1 MAMSDVA
8 QNITIQGLAIGFLAA
23 LSPKLLSLAQAGVD
37 RVRLANRERRE
48 RVDLIEALNKR
59 IDEDRDQY
67 RADRDDFRVQLQ
79 SARTESAAVKDLA
92 TSATTEARAAT
103 AEAAQLKSQVERLS
117 SNLEAANALNAENAN
132 MLQVLRTQQATDM
145 DEIAKLRATNADQEK
160 RLRAVEAER
169 DGLRNDKTAN
179 LATIDALQQR
189 LTALSDE
196 LTETKRQLDVVA
208 KRTPTAPLES
218 IDITP
223 PTDTPH
229 EPPITLSKET

>member
-1 MAMSDVA
+1 MAMSDLTQNPTLMGVA
-8 QNITIQGLAIGFLAA
+8 AGILAA
-23 LSPKLLSLAQAGVD
+23 LSPSILNLGKAGVE
-37 RVRLANRERRE
+37 RVRLANRERRK
-48 RVDLIEALNKR
+48 RVDLIEALTQR
-59 IDEDRDQY
+59 VDEDRKAYQ
-67 RADRDDFRVQLQ
+67 ADRDDFRAQLQ
-79 SARTESAAVKDLA
+79 AAHAEVALTKDLA

-117 SNLEAANALNAENAN
+117 SNLESANALNAENTS
-132 MLQVLRTQQATDM
+132 MIQVLKTQQTTDM
-145 DEIAKLRATNADQEK
+145 EEIAKLRATNQDQEK

-223 PTDTPH
+223 PEEKP
-229 EPPITLSKET
+229 KE